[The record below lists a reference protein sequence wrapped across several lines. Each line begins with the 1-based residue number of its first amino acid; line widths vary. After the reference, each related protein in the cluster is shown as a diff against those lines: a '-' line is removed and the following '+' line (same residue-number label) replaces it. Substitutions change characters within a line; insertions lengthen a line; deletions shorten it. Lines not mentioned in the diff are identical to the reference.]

1 MGHLVGGMGLLEV
14 GRVTLA
20 GKLMGSL
27 GRTRVA
33 AARVML
39 RELVVL
45 PAGLVVVVVVVV
57 TPLLLLALT
66 LVLRLRW
73 LSPQIPPMSVGC
85 AVGWVSSSTGIDHC
99 GVTARLMLILMKYCR
114 LHLGE
119 WC

>member
-73 LSPQIPPMSVGC
+73 LSSQIPPMSVGC

>member
-1 MGHLVGGMGLLEV
+1 MEHLVAGVGPLEV

-20 GKLMGSL
+20 RKLMGSL

-45 PAGLVVVVVVVV
+45 PAGLVVVVVVV

>member
-1 MGHLVGGMGLLEV
+1 MGHLAVGTGPLKV
-14 GRVTLA
+14 GRATLA
-20 GKLMGSL
+20 GRLMGAL

-33 AARVML
+33 AALVVF

-45 PAGLVVVVVVVV
+45 AAGLVVVVVVV
-57 TPLLLLALT
+57 TALLLLALT

-73 LSPQIPPMSVGC
+73 LPPQIPLMSVRC

-114 LHLGE
+114 SHLGE